1 MTLEWMKWWLN
12 DHFLTLEWWIMTQMR
27 VKWWNFWSKANALDF
42 FLYHS
47 ILILTIFHHLTLI
60 QWLKW
65 VRNSFQSFNTQ
76 FHKSLPYPWDVIW
89 YWCLNDLNYIG
100 MREIFDGEDFD
111 HPHPMAIPVILSH
124 CEMSILSL
132 YGHSN
137 TEWPQNEGYDAGMI
151 IFSSWDDG

>member
-1 MTLEWMKWWLN
+1 MMVSDLN
-12 DHFLTLEWWIMTQMR
+12 EGGMR
-27 VKWWNFWSKANALDF
+27 FFWRKANALDF
-42 FLYHS
+42 FLSHFV
-47 ILILTIFHHLTLI
+47 LISTIFHHLSLI
-60 QWLKW
+60 QWLK
-65 VRNSFQSFNTQ
+65 REKKGKLFLSFHTQ
-76 FHKSLPYPWDVIW
+76 FRTSLPFLWDIIGYQW
-89 YWCLNDLNYIG
+89 WNDLNDVG